1 MGDDHTTDIDWDE
14 TLSEQ
19 CEMEN
24 FDWLDDKDDKEPNE
38 ILQEHIKQLVQECTT
53 NNKRARGSG
62 AGYKKQ
68 IYQMKCWIDEIY
80 AILPIFEE
88 EKDWEKERVFDKL
101 KGTDNGNK
109 K

>member
-53 NNKRARGSG
+53 NNKRAPGVNTRVRPQSRLP
-62 AGYKKQ
+62 Q
-68 IYQMKCWIDEIY
+68 IAFSEI
-80 AILPIFEE
+80 ISI
-88 EKDWEKERVFDKL
+88 
-101 KGTDNGNK
+101 
-109 K
+109 